1 MIDYGVMANPA
12 PQPVF
17 TSSDYLAWEEEQVER
32 HEFLD
37 GEVFAMAGAED
48 KHVTVS
54 MNLMV
59 ALHQHLRSSPCRT
72 YASDMRLHV
81 EKADAYFYP
90 DVFVTCSKKDLESS
104 KVKTEPIFIA
114 EILSPS
120 TAAYDRGLKF
130 EHYRTI
136 ETLQEY
142 TIIDPHRR
150 HTDCYRKGADGLWVL
165 HPFGLH
171 ETVVLRSV
179 DLKIPFAD
187 LFAKVDGINPLKDSP
202 FSAL

>member
-1 MIDYGVMANPA
+1 MVRGSSMIDYGVMANPA

-32 HEFLD
+32 HEFVA
-37 GEVFAMAGAED
+37 GELFLRDASED

-81 EKADAYFYP
+81 ENADAYFYP

-120 TAAYDRGLKF
+120 TAAIPTATARA
-130 EHYRTI
+130 
-136 ETLQEY
+136 Q
-142 TIIDPHRR
+142 
-150 HTDCYRKGADGLWVL
+150 TDCGCCAVWIWKYRSRIC
-165 HPFGLH
+165 
-171 ETVVLRSV
+171 LR
-179 DLKIPFAD
+179 KWN
-187 LFAKVDGINPLKDSP
+187 KQK
-202 FSAL
+202 

>member
-1 MIDYGVMANPA
+1 MVDYGVMANPA
-12 PQPVF
+12 HQPIF
-17 TSSDYLAWEEEQVER
+17 TSSDYLAWEEEQTER
-32 HEFLD
+32 HEFVA
-37 GEVFAMAGAED
+37 GELFLRDASED
-48 KHVTVS
+48 RHVTVS
-54 MNLMV
+54 GNLHA
-59 ALHQHLRSSPCRT
+59 ALHYHLRSSPCRI
-72 YASDMRLHV
+72 YAADMRLHI

-104 KVKTEPIFIA
+104 KVKAEPIFIA

-142 TIIDPHRR
+142 AIIDPQRR

-165 HPFGLH
+165 HPFGLR

-179 DLKIPFAD
+179 DLEIPFAD
-187 LFAKVDGINPLKDSP
+187 LFAKVDGINPPKDSP

>member
-1 MIDYGVMANPA
+1 MANPA
-12 PQPVF
+12 HQPIF
-17 TSSDYLAWEEEQVER
+17 TSSDYLAWEEEQTER
-32 HEFLD
+32 HEFVA
-37 GEVFAMAGAED
+37 GELFLRDASED

-54 MNLMV
+54 GNLHA
-59 ALHQHLRSSPCRT
+59 ALHYHLRSSPCRI

-130 EHYRTI
+130 EYYRTI

-142 TIIDPHRR
+142 LIIDPQRR
-150 HTDCYRKGADGLWVL
+150 HTDCYRKGVDGLWVL
-165 HPFGLH
+165 HPFGVD
-171 ETVVLRSV
+171 ETVVLKSMAL
-179 DLKIPFAD
+179 DIAFAD
-187 LFAKVDGINPLKDSP
+187 LFAKVDGINPPKDSP